1 MLLHALRSVAEQAC
15 ACVVRTHVCLVQ
27 KRQALLGIGI
37 TGWGIAGRGQTII
50 ACDDFEI
57 VARLSRGCRE
67 AVARSHETDM
77 TLLTVI
83 DGGALG
89 RDRQP

>member
-1 MLLHALRSVAEQAC
+1 MCLRSAYSRVLSSEAASTSGY
-15 ACVVRTHVCLVQ
+15 RDYG
-27 KRQALLGIGI
+27 LGD
-37 TGWGIAGRGQTII
+37 RGQTII